1 MMARQSVRLSRA
13 TILKSLNA
21 LHCPSGTTPW
31 NYQLPAGYFLRVVE
45 AGGGRNCAR
54 QAGESW
60 DFLATMHAVTRL
72 TSGMAALQS
81 LNASLLQACSC
92 SGVWAPA
99 AADHIET
106 ETAVASNNPS

>member
-54 QAGESW
+54 QAGESRA
-60 DFLATMHAVTRL
+60 LLRTMQAVTRC
-72 TSGMAALQS
+72 TSGI
-81 LNASLLQACSC
+81 
-92 SGVWAPA
+92 SGPQ
-99 AADHIET
+99 
-106 ETAVASNNPS
+106 N